1 MIHLQLLVAGGDL
14 EGPNADVLL
23 ATRGRSGTP
32 PAILRLQDLGLAPLD
47 QVVDQSPDE
56 KRQ

>member
-1 MIHLQLLVAGGDL
+1 MINLQLLVTGGDL

-23 ATRGRSGTP
+23 AIGGRSSTP
-32 PAILRLQDLGLAPLD
+32 PAILRLQDLGLAPLN